1 MTIAMLLTLHLICV
15 ALSVSLFVAR
25 YWWRYCGHAL
35 AAARWTRIVPPVI
48 DTLLLWTRI
57 VPPVIDTLLLL
68 SGIGLIVKTH
78 ILPFTESGSWL
89 TEKLF
94 GVIIYIVLGFIALDY
109 RQARSQQA
117 RFIAFPLALVVLYII
132 IKLATTKI
140 PLLG

>member
-1 MTIAMLLTLHLICV
+1 MTIAMLLTFHLICI
-15 ALSVSLFVAR
+15 ALSVSLFVVR

-35 AAARWTRIVPPVI
+35 AAARWTRIA
-48 DTLLLWTRI
+48 
-57 VPPVIDTLLLL
+57 PPVIDTLLLL

-78 ILPFTESGSWL
+78 TLPFTESGSWL

>member
-1 MTIAMLLTLHLICV
+1 MTIAMLLTFHLICV

-35 AAARWTRIVPPVI
+35 AAARWTRIA
-48 DTLLLWTRI
+48 
-57 VPPVIDTLLLL
+57 PPVIDTLLLL

-109 RQARSQQA
+109 RQAR
-117 RFIAFPLALVVLYII
+117 FIAFPLALVVLYII

>member
-1 MTIAMLLTLHLICV
+1 MTIAMLLTLHLIYV

-48 DTLLLWTRI
+48 DTLLL
-57 VPPVIDTLLLL
+57 L

-78 ILPFTESGSWL
+78 ILPFTELGSWL

>member
-1 MTIAMLLTLHLICV
+1 MNTFTLLLGVHLTSV
-15 ALSVSLFVAR
+15 TLSVSLFVLR
-25 YWWRYCGHAL
+25 FWWRYTRHAQ
-35 AAARWTRIVPPVI
+35 ASARWTRVVPPII
-48 DTLLLWTRI
+48 DT
-57 VPPVIDTLLLL
+57 VLLL
-68 SGIGLIVKTH
+68 SGAGLIIKTH
-78 ILPFTESGSWL
+78 TLPFTEQGTWL

-117 RFIAFPLALVVLYII
+117 RVIAFPLALVVLYII

>member
-48 DTLLLWTRI
+48 DTLLL
-57 VPPVIDTLLLL
+57 L

-89 TEKLF
+89 TENLF

>member
-48 DTLLLWTRI
+48 DTLLL
-57 VPPVIDTLLLL
+57 L

-89 TEKLF
+89 TENC
-94 GVIIYIVLGFIALDY
+94 
-109 RQARSQQA
+109 
-117 RFIAFPLALVVLYII
+117 LALSSTSFWVLLRLII
-132 IKLATTKI
+132 VRRAASRRVLSLSA
-140 PLLG
+140 GAGGAVHHH